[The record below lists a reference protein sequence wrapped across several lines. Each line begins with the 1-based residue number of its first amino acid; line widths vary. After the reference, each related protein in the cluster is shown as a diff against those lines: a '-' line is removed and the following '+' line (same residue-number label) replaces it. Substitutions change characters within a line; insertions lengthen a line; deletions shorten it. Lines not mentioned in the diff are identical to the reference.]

1 MYAKNGTPKV
11 CYNFFGLE
19 QTYVEGTTALSP
31 GEHQV
36 RLEFAYDGGGIA
48 KGGTL
53 SLFVDG
59 KNAGDAHVTQT
70 QPFAFG
76 EEPCNVGH
84 DSGSAVTTD
93 YGGFSGQVKWVEFDT
108 GTAADD
114 HDHLIT
120 PDERLMVAM
129 AKQ

>member
-1 MYAKNGTPKV
+1 M
-11 CYNFFGLE
+11 
-19 QTYVEGTTALSP
+19 
-31 GEHQV
+31 

-59 KNAGDAHVTQT
+59 EKAGDGRVAQT
-70 QPFAFG
+70 QPFPFG

-93 YGGFSGQVKWVEFDT
+93 YARNGSSAFSGRVNWVEFDT
-108 GTAADD
+108 GVAADD

-120 PDERLMVAM
+120 AEERLRVAM